1 MIFNPGKCHYM
12 LISNH
17 DKPDKINL
25 NGTEITGSN
34 ENKLLS
40 VHIDKRL
47 RFDVRTKYLCI
58 KTKQKR

>member
-17 DKPDKINL
+17 DKPGKINL
-25 NGTEITGSN
+25 NGTEITGRSK
-34 ENKLLS
+34 NKLLG

-58 KTKQKR
+58 KTEQKR